1 MHAYNNLSP
10 SADISNNV
18 LKHLSSLVVM
28 SFRDVYYGISRGV
41 TRALIGGGVNFSLP
55 EQLISFE
62 INLENTRL
70 DKYVKSIND
79 ATSSVCP
86 QLIVIILQKTYH
98 SLIVFL

>member
-1 MHAYNNLSP
+1 M
-10 SADISNNV
+10 
-18 LKHLSSLVVM
+18 
-28 SFRDVYYGISRGV
+28 
-41 TRALIGGGVNFSLP
+41 NFSLP

-86 QLIVIILQKTYH
+86 QLIVIILQNTYH

>member
-1 MHAYNNLSP
+1 
-10 SADISNNV
+10 
-18 LKHLSSLVVM
+18 M

-41 TRALIGGGVNFSLP
+41 TRALIRGGGVNFALP

-86 QLIVIILQKTYH
+86 QLIVIILQNTYH